1 MKAVLCKAFGPAE
14 TLVLEDVE
22 SPAIKKNEI
31 LLDVHAAGVNFP
43 DTLIIEGKYQ
53 FKPPFPFSPGGE
65 AAGVVSEVGEK
76 VSHLK
81 VGDRVMALTGW
92 GSFAEQVAVPGYN
105 VLPIPPSM
113 DFNTAAAFSMTYGT
127 SMHALKQ
134 RGHLAAGETLLVLG
148 ASGGVGL
155 AAVEIGKAMGAR
167 VIAAASSADKLAVAK
182 AAGADELINYSESNL
197 KDEIKRLTDGNG
209 ADVIYDPVGGD
220 LFDQAIRA
228 IAWNGRLLV
237 VGFASG
243 RIPDLPV
250 NLALLKGAAVVG
262 VFWGS
267 FAQRQPQDN
276 AANFQQLFGWYA
288 EGKLKPLVSQV
299 YPLDNAAQA
308 INDLGQRKAVG
319 KVVVQAPLP
328 EEKIDSTYRRL
339 RWQIFAGIFF
349 GYAGYYLLRKNFSLA
364 MPYLIDEGYTRGQL
378 GLAMSAIAIAYGL
391 SKFLMG
397 LVSDRSNPRYF
408 LPFGLLVSAGVMFI
422 FGFAPWATS
431 SVTMMF
437 ILLFINGW
445 AQGMGWPPSGRT
457 MVHWWSQKERGGVVS
472 VWNVA
477 HNVGG
482 GLIGPLFLL
491 GM

>member
-1 MKAVLCKAFGPAE
+1 MFAFFRPA
-14 TLVLEDVE
+14 
-22 SPAIKKNEI
+22 A
-31 LLDVHAAGVNFP
+31 H
-43 DTLIIEGKYQ
+43 
-53 FKPPFPFSPGGE
+53 
-65 AAGVVSEVGEK
+65 
-76 VSHLK
+76 
-81 VGDRVMALTGW
+81 
-92 GSFAEQVAVPGYN
+92 
-105 VLPIPPSM
+105 
-113 DFNTAAAFSMTYGT
+113 
-127 SMHALKQ
+127 
-134 RGHLAAGETLLVLG
+134 
-148 ASGGVGL
+148 
-155 AAVEIGKAMGAR
+155 
-167 VIAAASSADKLAVAK
+167 
-182 AAGADELINYSESNL
+182 
-197 KDEIKRLTDGNG
+197 
-209 ADVIYDPVGGD
+209 
-220 LFDQAIRA
+220 
-228 IAWNGRLLV
+228 
-237 VGFASG
+237 
-243 RIPDLPV
+243 
-250 NLALLKGAAVVG
+250 
-262 VFWGS
+262 
-267 FAQRQPQDN
+267 
-276 AANFQQLFGWYA
+276 
-288 EGKLKPLVSQV
+288 
-299 YPLDNAAQA
+299 
-308 INDLGQRKAVG
+308 
-319 KVVVQAPLP
+319 QAPLP

-364 MPYLIDEGYTRGQL
+364 MPYLIDEGYTRGEL

-491 GM
+491 GMAWFNDWHAAFYVPATVALAVAAFAFITMRDTPQSVGLPPIEQYKNDYPEGYDASHEDEFSAKEIFVKYVLRNKMLWYIAFANVFVYLLRYGVLDWAPTYLKEAKHFTWIKRPGRTSSTSGQVFRARCCAAGCRTRSSVATVA